1 MRETR
6 SHRSQQ
12 PSSSSLENSN
22 NKKTTQ
28 TNFPQRRGNFE
39 HKNKDDDKDSSNYA
53 RNMRASREN
62 GLTNNTAAFG
72 GGDTPPF
79 GSFPSRKRQG
89 EREEGNAPPG
99 RFGGGS
105 GQHQH
110 QQQKRAK
117 KSVFHAKEQQ
127 KSATFRNPDRTDGTY
142 SDQELYE
149 QAIDHLD
156 YRRLKRYKLWWIE
169 DPEYHRKLYEAMANM
184 GSPVGWSETDEDER
198 IEDILNPNNEE
209 KKGRKKVQGP
219 TLPKASDDED
229 EVDEKKKRRKKTT
242 KKKHSSKE
250 KKRKKEKSRK
260 SSSRRKRRGGGSSS
274 ESSSESSSS
283 EDDDD
288 DDIDEG
294 ELVPDFDGGEGGKG
308 KDDEKE
314 QPERFL
320 QFLEKEERE
329 KREKLVAAAA
339 LEERKKKEERLQSS
353 AGGEGKEGGTHVA
366 VNFGP
371 AAPPPE
377 DENNLD
383 IAAGIR
389 KPGYGGQ
396 LLPGEGSAMAQFVQS
411 GERIPRRGEV
421 GYSSEQIENFEKMG
435 YVMSGSR
442 HARMN
447 AVRLRKENQV
457 YSAEEQAVLAMINY
471 EEKAAKEKQVME
483 ELKRLVDQA
492 KRD

>member
-12 PSSSSLENSN
+12 PSSLENTRN
-22 NKKTTQ
+22 NKKTTR
-28 TNFPQRRGNFE
+28 TNFPQRRGNE
-39 HKNKDDDKDSSNYA
+39 RNKEDDDKDSSNYA
-53 RNMRASREN
+53 RNVRASREN
-62 GLTNNTAAFG
+62 GLTNTAFG
-72 GGDTPPF
+72 GGDAPAF

-105 GQHQH
+105 GQQQH

-169 DPEYHRKLYEAMANM
+169 DPEYHRKLYESMANA
-184 GSPVGWSETDEDER
+184 GSPVRWSETDEDER
-198 IEDILNPNNEE
+198 IEDILNPEE

-250 KKRKKEKSRK
+250 KKKRKKEKRKSRK

-283 EDDDD
+283 EDDD

-353 AGGEGKEGGTHVA
+353 AGGEGKEGATHVA
-366 VNFGP
+366 VDFGP

-457 YSAEEQAVLAMINY
+457 YSAEEQAALAMINY

>member
-12 PSSSSLENSN
+12 PSSLENSN

-28 TNFPQRRGNFE
+28 TNFPQRRGGGFGNE

-62 GLTNNTAAFG
+62 GLTNTAFG
-72 GGDTPPF
+72 GDAPPF
-79 GSFPSRKRQG
+79 GSFPSRKRG

-105 GQHQH
+105 GQQQH

-169 DPEYHRKLYEAMANM
+169 DPEYHRKLYEEMANM
-184 GSPVGWSETDEDER
+184 GSPVRWSETDEDER
-198 IEDILNPNNEE
+198 IENILNPEE

-229 EVDEKKKRRKKTT
+229 EVDEKKKRREKTT

-250 KKRKKEKSRK
+250 KKKRKKEKKKSRK

-283 EDDDD
+283 EDDD

-339 LEERKKKEERLQSS
+339 SEERKKKEERLQSS
-353 AGGEGKEGGTHVA
+353 AGGEGKEGATHVA
-366 VNFGP
+366 VDFGP

-457 YSAEEQAVLAMINY
+457 YSAEEQAALAMINY

>member
-12 PSSSSLENSN
+12 PSSLENTRN
-22 NKKTTQ
+22 NKKTTR
-28 TNFPQRRGNFE
+28 TNFPQRRGNE
-39 HKNKDDDKDSSNYA
+39 RNKDDDDKDSSNYA
-53 RNMRASREN
+53 RNVRASREN
-62 GLTNNTAAFG
+62 GLTTNTAAFG
-72 GGDTPPF
+72 GGDAPF
-79 GSFPSRKRQG
+79 GSFPRKRG

-105 GQHQH
+105 GQQQH

-156 YRRLKRYKLWWIE
+156 YRRLKLYKLWWIE
-169 DPEYHRKLYEAMANM
+169 YPEYHRKLYEEMANM
-184 GSPVGWSETDEDER
+184 GSPVRWSETDEDER
-198 IEDILNPNNEE
+198 IEDILNPEE

-250 KKRKKEKSRK
+250 KKKRKSRK

-274 ESSSESSSS
+274 ESSSENSSS
-283 EDDDD
+283 EDDD

-353 AGGEGKEGGTHVA
+353 AGGEGKEGATHVA
-366 VNFGP
+366 VDFGP

-457 YSAEEQAVLAMINY
+457 YSAEEQAALAMINY

>member
-12 PSSSSLENSN
+12 PSSLENTR

-28 TNFPQRRGNFE
+28 TNFPQRRGNE
-39 HKNKDDDKDSSNYA
+39 HNKDDDKDSSNYA
-53 RNMRASREN
+53 RNVRASREN
-62 GLTNNTAAFG
+62 GLTNTAFG
-72 GGDTPPF
+72 GGDAPAF

-89 EREEGNAPPG
+89 EREEGNAPTG

-105 GQHQH
+105 GQQQH

-169 DPEYHRKLYEAMANM
+169 DPEYHRKLYEAMANQ
-184 GSPVGWSETDEDER
+184 GDPVTWSETDEEER
-198 IEDILNPNNEE
+198 IEDILNPEE

-250 KKRKKEKSRK
+250 KKKRKKEKKKSRK

-288 DDIDEG
+288 DIDEG

-308 KDDEKE
+308 KGDEKE

-320 QFLEKEERE
+320 QFLEKEERK

-339 LEERKKKEERLQSS
+339 LEERKKKEERL
-353 AGGEGKEGGTHVA
+353 
-366 VNFGP
+366 
-371 AAPPPE
+371 
-377 DENNLD
+377 
-383 IAAGIR
+383 
-389 KPGYGGQ
+389 
-396 LLPGEGSAMAQFVQS
+396 
-411 GERIPRRGEV
+411 
-421 GYSSEQIENFEKMG
+421 
-435 YVMSGSR
+435 
-442 HARMN
+442 
-447 AVRLRKENQV
+447 
-457 YSAEEQAVLAMINY
+457 
-471 EEKAAKEKQVME
+471 
-483 ELKRLVDQA
+483 
-492 KRD
+492 